1 MKKSL
6 WTRLLSLLLA
16 VVLCVELLPAVGSAV
31 SPSEDLE
38 HTVEGTVEEP
48 AEVAFEES
56 SLRSERVK
64 HFRMGDGSYVA
75 VQYDVPVH
83 HQDAD
88 GRWQD
93 IDNTLEPVGQT
104 YAVEDGSVA
113 FAASLNGDA
122 VFTADADEHRVQL
135 FLDGDPD
142 VLPSH
147 DATLAAPE
155 PTEAVALPEVTEETK
170 EAAEEPAEETE
181 TAAAAEETHA
191 EMMVETGAAAELEPA
206 GPARSYHAAEAVVQE
221 PFSLRSDDPFVPEKL
236 SSSLLYPDVYDGVD
250 LAYTLYGETIKE
262 TILVNK
268 AQASY
273 LFSFVLQTGDLTA
286 EMQEDGS
293 VLLLDEAGSPVYAI
307 PAPYMLDAGG
317 TYSDAVRYTLEE
329 LDRGSY
335 RLLVDADAAWIE
347 EEAQFPVAI
356 DPTIVKISQ
365 SGSLSWA
372 YVFSGR
378 ADTSFPESTVR
389 VGYTQHNGSGEYQ
402 AIAAVD
408 KLPELPSGSMVT
420 AAAIHALQSGFSNV
434 SSDDFQYLYAHQL
447 TIDKTGNQKY
457 SDWIKT
463 LTWNKIYAN
472 GTNPYKTAT
481 EDFIRLTSTNGY
493 RSLDITRAARSWY
506 SGGKCHAI
514 LLRSDCSASKRIVS
528 SFQTGASYLTVTYR
542 NDFGLES
549 YYTYQ
554 TQSAGRAGTGYIS
567 DHMQRLTFVV
577 PLLSSDSSVMPFGL
591 SLVYNSGLSRES
603 FGVQQKENANEP
615 PDYTRDYRN
624 MLLGSGWKLSAQQCV
639 QSVRIGSDD
648 AQTLYWVYTDADG
661 TQHYFSKEGGGGAEM
676 DGVFRDEDGLGLKMT
691 CQANPDSDTGHTNF
705 TITDDNGNETFF
717 RDGILTYT
725 KDAYGNGIYY
735 CYNDINFD
743 TPDGKSW
750 RPTNEVF
757 NRLTRICR
765 QNKGAS
771 VEYLATLTYDADGRL
786 LRVGDEAGKETK
798 FHYDNTAGVRQ
809 LDYLLCP
816 DGTKL
821 NYTYDTTGLNGAHD
835 GEANYGIWYTYHTDG
850 TIDQFYEFTLDGGTH
865 VLGDTVKCWNGKNR
879 SSYRAF
885 GADQLAETED
895 DIRLEVVFDNWG
907 RTVSTYTTNTDITRI
922 LGSSAASYTATAE
935 RSKQNNRL
943 TSVGSTGM
951 TAENLLRDGGLES
964 EDGWTNA
971 STGSGSAAARTTI
984 TNEENRRH
992 GTGGLNLYLPD
1003 GAGSGDAAAIS
1014 RPVTLTAGETYTLSG
1029 YFSASSHLRWS
1040 SGARLEAVVQGGGA
1054 EQTVLLTDARPSSAI
1069 ENGWQRVTATFTAP
1083 AASCRIAFRMRGCT
1097 GTAYLDDLQLEQAE
1111 AASTYNLLQ
1120 NASFE
1125 FGDAG
1130 WNLQGGSAAAA
1141 ETKFGAK
1148 AMTMQGSYN
1157 GNLHVSQPV
1166 ALNCSSDTTFL
1177 LSGWAQ
1183 ADYAAPNAAL
1193 EFGSGTR
1200 YFGLI
1205 AEIFYEGVSDPE
1217 RQSVPFSWATADW
1230 QCAVGTIV
1238 PKESGK
1244 TIRRIIV
1251 YCAFDH
1257 NSGTARFDNLSLRQE
1272 PVQTYSYNADGNVTA
1287 ATQTGTGTEK
1297 AGYTGTDLTS
1307 YTAANGAKYT
1317 YTYNAAHDV
1326 TSASVAGIRSTTT
1339 YNEAGNV
1346 TGSKLTS
1353 TDNNEQKYLESSAV
1367 ATPDRNHMQSVT
1379 DVNGNTTSYGYN
1391 SLAEQLILT
1400 TDALGRTTEYTYDAN
1415 SRRTTM
1421 VYRHGVAAID
1431 YGYENGRLATLDR
1444 KTFRSGATQH
1454 QIYSFGYNQWG
1465 QATSTSVGDRVLS
1478 TNDYAPRG
1486 GNLTQTT
1493 YANGVAV
1500 TYSYDLLDRLV
1511 EKSYHETGKPD
1522 LTIRYTYNAESQLAR
1537 LRYEED
1543 GETVGSYAF
1552 EYDSLG
1558 RLIRSTAMD
1567 ENGSVTQ
1574 RTEHL
1579 YDAFNRLSGQSWTLG
1594 SQTYSERYAYSDG
1607 EKGDGSLTSMT
1618 AATGD
1623 SLSFG
1628 YDALKRLNRVTVK
1641 NGSSVILNTAYAYR
1655 DVSWNRGSAQVEFR
1669 NVRLG
1674 SDSGMLLEGKKYV
1687 YDDVGNLKEIRES
1700 TGDFNK
1706 LVEYTYDSQN
1716 QLTSEAYYKSGEAE
1730 AYLTYNYTYD
1740 TAGNLLTVSQKEGD
1754 TTTLLQTYTY
1764 GDAQWHD
1771 LLTAVNGQAITYDAS
1786 GNPLSYG
1793 GWSFGWQNGRQ
1804 LKTASKT
1811 SDGKT
1816 ETLEYSYDADGI
1828 RTSKTY
1834 TVETFTQLPDYT
1846 VTFTADG
1853 TTVKTMT
1860 VEDGYTLKDS
1870 DYPAVPTKTG
1880 YTGEWVKYT
1889 SAVHSNVTVQ
1899 AKYTAVSTD
1908 HTVTF
1913 KANGKTVKTMVVPD
1927 GYVLQDSDYP
1937 PIPPRVGYKGSWSK
1951 VTTAIRRDT
1960 VIYASYMPNGGGI
1973 VIPTQPTSP
1982 GEIMSGGEGEPVE
1995 ADAPAEDETVAPQG
2009 MHVTGTQT
2017 VTHEYLTLNGKVA
2030 RETIKTNNSLT
2041 AVLDFIYDE
2050 SGKPF
2055 ALKYSTNGTSFQTYY
2070 YVLNL
2075 QGDVVK
2081 LIHYIPGFE
2090 YESVATYEYDAWG
2103 NIVSS
2108 SGRLAEINPLRYR
2121 GYYYD
2126 NETGFYYLQ
2135 SRYYDPANR
2144 RFINADTYSSTDPGD
2159 AIGCNMFAYCG
2170 NNPVMRNDYSGDA
2183 WWHWVVATVAVVG
2196 LAVASVVTCG
2206 GAAAAAMT
2214 ATALISGTCTTVP
2227 AAATIITGAALGAGV
2242 AYAGSVV
2249 SAASSVK
2256 STEEFAEYGKSALIS
2271 TTAGAVVGAVAG
2283 AINAATSC
2291 FVAGTPV
2298 LTEDGDKPIEDV
2310 TVGDYVWAWDEATG
2324 TTELKQV
2331 VETYVNETSE
2341 LTHIFVNGEEIVAT
2355 PTHPFYCPVKGWT
2368 DAAHLRAGDILVLV
2382 NGEYVVVEKIQ
2393 HELLENPVKVYNFQV
2408 QDYHTYYVAESGVLV
2423 HNTCEQ
2429 EISTGRTEPNNLY
2442 EQLAMESAK
2451 SAPER
2456 GRVIIEVLGD
2466 PRFEGLSKFAQY
2478 FTTSK
2483 GNIEIHYVGNIVAG
2497 FFTDFKFKN

>member
-48 AEVAFEES
+48 AEVAFEEA

-142 VLPSH
+142 ALPSH

-155 PTEAVALPEVTEETK
+155 PTEAVALPEVTEET
-170 EAAEEPAEETE
+170 AEEPAEETE
-181 TAAAAEETHA
+181 TAASEEEPAA

-307 PAPYMLDAGG
+307 PAPYMLDAEGA
-317 TYSDAVRYTLEE
+317 YSDAVRYTLEE

-378 ADTSFPESTVR
+378 PNYSYPASPVQ
-389 VGYTQHNGSGEYQ
+389 VGYTSIGSGEYQ

-408 KLPELPSGSMVT
+408 ELPALPSGSMVT
-420 AAAIHALQSGFSNV
+420 AAAIHALQSGFSND
-434 SSDDFQYLYAHQL
+434 SSSTFQYLYAHQM
-447 TIDKTGNQKY
+447 TIDKTGSQKY

-472 GTNPYKTAT
+472 GTNHYKTAT

-577 PLLSSDSSVMPFGL
+577 PLLSSNSSVMPFGL

-603 FGVQQKENANEP
+603 FGVQQKKNPNEP

-661 TQHYFSKEGGGGAEM
+661 TQHYFSKEGGGGAET

-691 CQANPDSDTGHTNF
+691 CQSNPDSDTGHTNF

-735 CYNDINFD
+735 CYNGINFD

-757 NRLTRICR
+757 NRLTRIYR

-771 VEYLATLTYDADGRL
+771 NECLATLIYDADGRL

-850 TIDQFYEFTLDGGTH
+850 TIDEFYEFTLNGSTH
-865 VLGDTVKCWNGKNR
+865 VPGDTVKCWNGKNR

-885 GADQLAETED
+885 GADRQAGTED

-922 LGSSAASYTATAE
+922 LGSSAASYTDTAE

-984 TNEENRRH
+984 TNDENRRH

-1054 EQTVLLTDARPSSAI
+1054 EQTVLLTDARPSAAI

-1083 AASCRIAFRMRGCT
+1083 AASCRIAFRMSGCT

-1141 ETKFGAK
+1141 ETRFGAK

-1157 GNLHVSQPV
+1157 GILHVSQPV

-1205 AEIFYEGVSDPE
+1205 AEIFYVGVSEPE

-1326 TSASVAGIRSTTT
+1326 TSASVAGIKSTTT

-1353 TDNNEQKYLESSAV
+1353 TEKNEQKYLESSAV

-1400 TDALGRTTEYTYDAN
+1400 TDALGRETNYTYDTN
-1415 SRRTTM
+1415 SRRTAM
-1421 VYRHGVAAID
+1421 VYRPGVAAID

-1444 KTFRSGATQH
+1444 KTYRSGAAQH

-1465 QATSTSVGDRVLS
+1465 QATSTSVGNLVLS

-1493 YANGVAV
+1493 YANGAAV

-1594 SQTYSERYAYSDG
+1594 AQTYSERYAYSDG

-1628 YDALKRLNRVTVK
+1628 YDTLKRLNRVTAK
-1641 NGSSVILNTAYAYR
+1641 SGSSIIMNTAYAYR

-1706 LVEYTYDSQN
+1706 LVEYAYDSQN
-1716 QLTSEAYYKSGEAE
+1716 QLVKESYYTPGNEKPYDVYDYS
-1730 AYLTYNYTYD
+1730 YD
-1740 TAGNLLTVSQKEGD
+1740 TAGNLLRVTKNGTVI
-1754 TTTLLQTYTY
+1754 QTYTY

-1834 TVETFTQLPDYT
+1834 TVETFTQVPDYT
-1846 VTFTADG
+1846 VTFQADG

-1860 VEDGYTLKDS
+1860 VEDGYVLKDS

-1889 SAVHSNVTVQ
+1889 SAIHSNVTVQ
-1899 AKYTAVSTD
+1899 AKYTAVVAKYTVFFKADGFTVKAIQVNDGYVLQDADYPEVPAKVGCNGAWEKHTAAIHSNVTINAVYSPIAS
-1908 HTVTF
+1908 HYTVTF
-1913 KANGKTVKTMVVPD
+1913 KANGKTLKTMTVAD
-1927 GYVLQDSDYP
+1927 GYVLKTSDYP
-1937 PIPPRVGYKGSWSK
+1937 TIPKRAGYTGSWPK
-1951 VTTAIRRDT
+1951 TGAIHANTTITAVYTKD
-1960 VIYASYMPNGGGI
+1960 SGI
-1973 VIPTQPTSP
+1973 VIPPQPTSP

-1995 ADAPAEDETVAPQG
+1995 ADAPAEDETVSPQG

-2030 RETIKTNNSLT
+2030 RETIRTNNTLT
-2041 AVLDFIYDE
+2041 AVLDFVYDE

-2144 RFINADTYSSTDPGD
+2144 RFISADVYASTGQ
-2159 AIGCNMFAYCG
+2159 GFLGTNMFAYC
-2170 NNPVMRNDYSGDA
+2170 NNKPIINSDPSGHALRSNLTAICDGGSGYLDRTKDVKRVLRENYEQAKRWGWELDGPFEFYDAVKDGGKWDYKLHPDGSEWIPRNG
-2183 WWHWVVATVAVVG
+2183 VF
-2196 LAVASVVTCG
+2196 SVNG
-2206 GAAAAAMT
+2206 KKMT
-2214 ATALISGTCTTVP
+2214 AEQLGNINYGFTGSVLGFPAPVLRMAGGFVAIKNSGINWEDWWYDFDSKEDAEMIQLGIDMEYLMT
-2227 AAATIITGAALGAGV
+2227 ITG
-2242 AYAGSVV
+2242 YSTDEVV
-2249 SAASSVK
+2249 
-2256 STEEFAEYGKSALIS
+2256 
-2271 TTAGAVVGAVAG
+2271 
-2283 AINAATSC
+2283 
-2291 FVAGTPV
+2291 
-2298 LTEDGDKPIEDV
+2298 D
-2310 TVGDYVWAWDEATG
+2310 
-2324 TTELKQV
+2324 
-2331 VETYVNETSE
+2331 
-2341 LTHIFVNGEEIVAT
+2341 
-2355 PTHPFYCPVKGWT
+2355 
-2368 DAAHLRAGDILVLV
+2368 
-2382 NGEYVVVEKIQ
+2382 
-2393 HELLENPVKVYNFQV
+2393 
-2408 QDYHTYYVAESGVLV
+2408 
-2423 HNTCEQ
+2423 
-2429 EISTGRTEPNNLY
+2429 
-2442 EQLAMESAK
+2442 
-2451 SAPER
+2451 
-2456 GRVIIEVLGD
+2456 
-2466 PRFEGLSKFAQY
+2466 
-2478 FTTSK
+2478 
-2483 GNIEIHYVGNIVAG
+2483 
-2497 FFTDFKFKN
+2497 FFWK

>member
-48 AEVAFEES
+48 AEVAFEEA
-56 SLRSERVK
+56 SLRGERVK

-83 HQDAD
+83 HRDAD

-181 TAAAAEETHA
+181 TAASEEEPAA
-191 EMMVETGAAAELEPA
+191 EMMVETGAAAEPEPA

-262 TILVNK
+262 TILLNK

-378 ADTSFPESTVR
+378 PDTSFPESTVR

-434 SSDDFQYLYAHQL
+434 SSDDFQYLYAHQM
-447 TIDKTGNQKY
+447 TIDKTGSQKY

-472 GTNPYKTAT
+472 GTNHYKTAT

-661 TQHYFSKEGGGGAEM
+661 TQHYFSKEGGGGAET

-735 CYNDINFD
+735 CYNGINFD

-765 QNKGAS
+765 QNKDAS
-771 VEYLATLTYDADGRL
+771 VEYLAKLIYDANGRL

-798 FHYDNTAGVRQ
+798 FYYDNTAGVRQ

-821 NYTYDTTGLNGAHD
+821 NYTYDTIGLNGAHD

-865 VLGDTVKCWNGKNR
+865 VPGDTVKCWNGKNR

-907 RTVSTYTTNTDITRI
+907 RTISTYTTNTDITRI
-922 LGSSAASYTATAE
+922 LGSSAASYTDTAE

-984 TNEENRRH
+984 TNDENRRH

-1083 AASCRIAFRMRGCT
+1083 AASCRIAFRMSGCT

-1157 GNLHVSQPV
+1157 GILHVSQPV

-1193 EFGSGTR
+1193 EFDGSTR

-1205 AEIFYEGVSDPE
+1205 AEIFYVGVSEPE
-1217 RQSVPFSWATADW
+1217 QQSVPFSWATADW

-1326 TSASVAGIRSTTT
+1326 TSASVAGIKSTTT

-1353 TDNNEQKYLESSAV
+1353 TDKNEQKYLESSAV
-1367 ATPDRNHMQSVT
+1367 ATPDRNHTQRVT
-1379 DVNGNTTSYGYN
+1379 DVNGNTTLYDYN
-1391 SLAEQLILT
+1391 SLTEQLLQT
-1400 TDALGRTTEYTYDAN
+1400 KDALKRETNYTYDAN
-1415 SRRTTM
+1415 SRRTAK
-1421 VYRHGVAAID
+1421 VYRPGVAAID

-1444 KTFRSGATQH
+1444 KTFRDKAEQH

-1522 LTIRYTYNAESQLAR
+1522 FTIRYTYNAESQLAR

-1567 ENGSVTQ
+1567 ENSSVTQ

-1594 SQTYSERYAYSDG
+1594 AQTYSERYAYSDG

-1623 SLSFG
+1623 SLEFG

-1674 SDSGMLLEGKKYV
+1674 SDSGMLLEGKKYS
-1687 YDDVGNLKEIRES
+1687 YDKAGNLVMISES

-1730 AYLTYNYTYD
+1730 AYITYNYTYD
-1740 TAGNLLTVSQKEGD
+1740 TAGNLLTVSQKKGN

-1853 TTVKTMT
+1853 ATVKTMT

-1870 DYPAVPTKTG
+1870 DYPAVPSKTG

-1889 SAVHSNVTVQ
+1889 SAIHSNVTVQ

-1995 ADAPAEDETVAPQG
+1995 ADVPAEDETVSPQG

-2030 RETIKTNNSLT
+2030 RETIRTNNTLT
-2041 AVLDFIYDE
+2041 AVLDFVYDE

-2103 NIVSS
+2103 NVSS

-2144 RFINADTYSSTDPGD
+2144 RFINADSYQSTGQ
-2159 AIGCNMFAYCG
+2159 GFVGTNMFAYCNNSPVDLYDPSG
-2170 NNPVMRNDYSGDA
+2170 NAAGKSFLTVMEDCAGGRPRELDPNGIYQYAPNGTEALLLYESPYDSRANLTRKVTYLSPTQTREYVENLAYSNFIGTSSPEKMLGGIAGSYLLNYTDKLLTPA
-2183 WWHWVVATVAVVG
+2183 QGAT
-2196 LAVASVVTCG
+2196 LT
-2206 GAAAAAMT
+2206 AAIIWMQTYQHSAESIRARQM
-2214 ATALISGTCTTVP
+2214 IEIMNSGTGMVIVNF
-2227 AAATIITGAALGAGV
+2227 TIYGTQCV
-2242 AYAGSVV
+2242 AYLPWDSNSRG
-2249 SAASSVK
+2249 
-2256 STEEFAEYGKSALIS
+2256 
-2271 TTAGAVVGAVAG
+2271 
-2283 AINAATSC
+2283 
-2291 FVAGTPV
+2291 
-2298 LTEDGDKPIEDV
+2298 
-2310 TVGDYVWAWDEATG
+2310 GDYGIYPYARIG
-2324 TTELKQV
+2324 
-2331 VETYVNETSE
+2331 
-2341 LTHIFVNGEEIVAT
+2341 
-2355 PTHPFYCPVKGWT
+2355 
-2368 DAAHLRAGDILVLV
+2368 
-2382 NGEYVVVEKIQ
+2382 
-2393 HELLENPVKVYNFQV
+2393 
-2408 QDYHTYYVAESGVLV
+2408 
-2423 HNTCEQ
+2423 
-2429 EISTGRTEPNNLY
+2429 
-2442 EQLAMESAK
+2442 
-2451 SAPER
+2451 
-2456 GRVIIEVLGD
+2456 
-2466 PRFEGLSKFAQY
+2466 
-2478 FTTSK
+2478 
-2483 GNIEIHYVGNIVAG
+2483 
-2497 FFTDFKFKN
+2497 